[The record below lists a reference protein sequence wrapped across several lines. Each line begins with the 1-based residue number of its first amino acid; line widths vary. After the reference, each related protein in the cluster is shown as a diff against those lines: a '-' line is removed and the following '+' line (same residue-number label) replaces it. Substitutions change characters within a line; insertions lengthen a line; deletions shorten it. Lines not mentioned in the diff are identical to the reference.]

1 MSRPTSERQNSSS
14 RQNSIG
20 DYSIGKKL
28 GTGTFGEVRLAQH
41 VCTGHQVAV
50 KILNRALIKS
60 LNVGDK
66 VSREIE
72 ILKLFMHPHIIRLY
86 EVIEAPEEIYLFVEY
101 APGGELF
108 ELIVEL
114 DNLPEHTARKFFQQI
129 ISGVDYC
136 HRNMVVHRDLKPENL
151 LLDECQNVRIADF
164 GLSNMMEDGDFLFT
178 SCGSPDYAAP
188 EVISGD
194 MYAGPEVDVWSCGV
208 ILYALVCGH
217 LPFDD
222 DSIPELFRK
231 IKMGD
236 YTFPKNLNPDVK
248 HLISRMLQVNP
259 MKRITIAE
267 VRRHPWFVIDLPE
280 YIATPAS
287 APAIHTD
294 TIDAPVLDPEI
305 LAKMVDLG
313 FNPDETTSSVAERKM
328 TKETV
333 AYQLLLDSETRK
345 LAAHQG
351 FAAVVAARSGESDSD
366 TEAPSGMGV
375 SPNHDSLQLSYSLP
389 TEEWRREEAGGQA
402 KQSGKDKWSVGLPLF
417 LSPKEVLRLLYAE
430 LLRLGVRWKRTAPY
444 QLQCMCA
451 PKGEDQNP
459 LVFKWQLYRTI
470 INVDTKN
477 AQQRQYCH
485 CVADFKLMAGKQT
498 EFFTLCQAL
507 QRALT
512 IGKQ

>member
-1 MSRPTSERQNSSS
+1 
-14 RQNSIG
+14 
-20 DYSIGKKL
+20 
-28 GTGTFGEVRLAQH
+28 
-41 VCTGHQVAV
+41 
-50 KILNRALIKS
+50 
-60 LNVGDK
+60 
-66 VSREIE
+66 
-72 ILKLFMHPHIIRLY
+72 
-86 EVIEAPEEIYLFVEY
+86 LFVEY

-267 VRRHPWFVIDLPE
+267 VRRHPWFVIDFPE

-366 TEAPSGMGV
+366 TEAPSGMG
-375 SPNHDSLQLSYSLP
+375 SLP
-389 TEEWRREEAGGQA
+389 ITILFSYLIACQQRNGVVKRQEA
-402 KQSGKDKWSVGLPLF
+402 KQSNLAKTNGAWVCLCS
-417 LSPKEVLRLLYAE
+417 SHPKKY
-430 LLRLGVRWKRTAPY
+430 
-444 QLQCMCA
+444 
-451 PKGEDQNP
+451 
-459 LVFKWQLYRTI
+459 
-470 INVDTKN
+470 
-477 AQQRQYCH
+477 
-485 CVADFKLMAGKQT
+485 
-498 EFFTLCQAL
+498 
-507 QRALT
+507 
-512 IGKQ
+512 

>member
-1 MSRPTSERQNSSS
+1 MSRATQGANTTT

-72 ILKLFMHPHIIRLY
+72 ILKLFAHPHIIRLY
-86 EVIEAPEEIYLFVEY
+86 EVIETEQEIYLFVEY

-114 DNLPEHTARKFFQQI
+114 DNLPEATARKFFHQI

-151 LLDECQNVRIADF
+151 LLDEAQNVRIADF
-164 GLSNMMEDGDFLFT
+164 GLSNMMQDGDFLFT

-236 YTFPKNLNPDVK
+236 YTFPKNLNPEVK

-267 VRRHPWFVIDLPE
+267 VRRHPWFLIDLPE

-287 APAIHTD
+287 APSIHTD
-294 TIDAPVLDPEI
+294 TADAPVLDPEI
-305 LAKMVDLG
+305 LAKMIDLG
-313 FNPDETTSSVAERKM
+313 FDADGTAASVAERKM

-345 LAAHQG
+345 LAAKQG

-366 TEAPSGMGV
+366 TDTPRGV

-389 TEEWRREEAGGQA
+389 TEEWRREEA
-402 KQSGKDKWSVGLPLF
+402 KVQSQHSKDKWNVGLPLF
-417 LSPKEVLRLLYAE
+417 LSPKEVLRLLYAK
-430 LLRLGVRWKRTAPY
+430 LLQLGVRWKRTAPY
-444 QLQCMCA
+444 QLQCMC
-451 PKGEDQNP
+451 PEVEGKTI
-459 LVFKWQLYRTI
+459 LIFKWQLYRNI

-477 AQQRQYCH
+477 SQQRQYCH
-485 CVADFKLMAGKQT
+485 CVADFKLVTGAHT
-498 EFFTLCQAL
+498 EFFTICQVL
-507 QRALT
+507 LRALT
-512 IGKQ
+512 MGKPAGKQ